1 MPLALVDPDT
11 DSADYEEEFALV
23 DVADY
28 SEQDDL
34 IDDLIAGL
42 EVPED
47 AVVEDITVT
56 ENILETIV
64 TSTPSNLP
72 QVGTT
77 ERIIPMRKRLTI
89 EGLPIMKHKQQQRL
103 IIIGSVMIAVVSMMM
118 MVIIVFCLV

>member
-1 MPLALVDPDT
+1 MDPDT

-103 IIIGSVMIAVVSMMM
+103 IIIGSVMIAVVSVMM